1 MPMPEVL
8 EDLPIANC
16 LPMLVFEDGAIVDKD
31 TGEPIPHPLAKSRES
46 TGEAWE
52 VACATWQKTWDLE
65 KLEKLFH
72 PTQYDIPL
80 PSRVDKVIGFG
91 LGSMALGRDFMRVRH
106 GLQHAI
112 LQSIRDL
119 LLQRGAE
126 KVGCFVQDP
135 MYQLLDKEILGN
147 TGITV
152 LDDPRAFLEVDANS
166 VVVAF
171 NPSFPLRQIIA
182 DIARPAVLIWAPL
195 PEDGRI
201 RSSST
206 DPTSSRVTSMIVEHY
221 TEAALLPPCEWF
233 GITAVYVRNDSS

>member
-1 MPMPEVL
+1 MPEVL
-8 EDLPIANC
+8 EDLPIADC
-16 LPMLVFEDGAIVDKD
+16 LPMLVFEDGAILDKD
-31 TGEPIPHPLAKSRES
+31 TGEPIPHPLAESRES
-46 TGEAWE
+46 TNEAWE
-52 VACATWQKTWDLE
+52 LGCATWQKTRALE
-65 KLEKLFH
+65 KLEKQVFH
-72 PTQYDIPL
+72 PTQYVIPL

-91 LGSMALGRDFMRVRH
+91 LGSMALGKDFMRARH

-135 MYQLLDKEILGN
+135 FYQPVDKEILGN
-147 TGITV
+147 AGIKV
-152 LDDPRAFLEVDANS
+152 LDDPRAFLEGDANS

-195 PEDGRI
+195 PEESRI
-201 RSSST
+201 RSSLT
-206 DPTSSRVTSMIVEHY
+206 DPTSSRVTSMHVEHY
-221 TEAALLPPCEWF
+221 TEAALFPPCEWF